1 MGVEGRGEVE
11 RGEAERGIFRAL
23 TLLNVRGVDGVEE
36 GATEDGVTDD
46 LDDGAE
52 EEEDEPTDGE
62 FPGVGGSDGNGSD
75 GEKTEGEDTGVS
87 GSDGNGS
94 DDGSCSD
101 GRGSGEEVPRENLFC
116 NTLSLS
122 ILTTMKSWNKSLRM
136 LSFIFLL
143 LFFILS
149 TYFFTVVLLNFRG
162 AQ

>member
-11 RGEAERGIFRAL
+11 RGEAERGLFRAL

-52 EEEDEPTDGE
+52 EEEDKPTDGE

-75 GEKTEGEDTGVS
+75 DDEEATNDEFPSVG

-101 GRGSGEEVPRENLFC
+101 VEGPRENLSSM
-116 NTLSLS
+116 TLSVSTL
-122 ILTTMKSWNKSLRM
+122 ITKNSWNQPLTRSL
-136 LSFIFLL
+136 LIFF
-143 LFFILS
+143 LFFFLFCQHIFV
-149 TYFFTVVLLNFRG
+149 YGF
-162 AQ
+162 

>member
-1 MGVEGRGEVE
+1 M
-11 RGEAERGIFRAL
+11 
-23 TLLNVRGVDGVEE
+23 EE

-75 GEKTEGEDTGVS
+75 DDEEDTDDEFPGVD

-94 DDGSCSD
+94 DDGSSSD
-101 GRGSGEEVPRENLFC
+101 VEGHSENFSFM
-116 NTLSLS
+116 TLSPSKL
-122 ILTTMKSWNKSLRM
+122 ITINSWNQSLRM
-136 LSFIFLL
+136 SSFIFLL
-143 LFFILS
+143 FFFILS
-149 TYFFTVVLLNFRG
+149 TYFFTVLLNFRG

>member
-11 RGEAERGIFRAL
+11 RGEAERGLFRAL

-75 GEKTEGEDTGVS
+75 DETTEGEDGS
-87 GSDGNGS
+87 GN

-101 GRGSGEEVPRENLFC
+101 GRGGEVGVPTKNLSC
-116 NTLSLS
+116 MALSLF
-122 ILTTMKSWNKSLRM
+122 ILTTINSWN
-136 LSFIFLL
+136 
-143 LFFILS
+143 
-149 TYFFTVVLLNFRG
+149 
-162 AQ
+162 QP

>member
-1 MGVEGRGEVE
+1 MTDPVILVGVEGRGEVE
-11 RGEAERGIFRAL
+11 RGEAERGLFRAL

-75 GEKTEGEDTGVS
+75 
-87 GSDGNGS
+87 
-94 DDGSCSD
+94 DGSSSD
-101 GRGSGEEVPRENLFC
+101 VEGHSENLSFM
-116 NTLSLS
+116 TLSPSKL
-122 ILTTMKSWNKSLRM
+122 ITINSWNQSLRM
-136 LSFIFLL
+136 SSFIFLL
-143 LFFILS
+143 FFFILS
-149 TYFFTVVLLNFRG
+149 TYFFTVLLNFRG